1 MRSKD
6 NVRANDFENKE
17 RPSTRLKQFFDIFRH
32 RFVDILKI
40 SLLQAVFNMPLIVSL
55 VLFYILVRN
64 SSSFASLNTVFLIQ
78 GAVMVVALPIAF
90 IGLSGSFY
98 CFKKMCYVEGEYA
111 SSSFFNGMREE
122 WKKGL
127 LIGLLPGI
135 SYALMIIGSFY
146 AYYYLTQINPT
157 IAGLSIAILVTQA
170 LVVSM
175 VSYYSIAQV
184 VVYSNKLRYV
194 LKNSFIMS
202 LIRFPVNLLVFIIH
216 PGIIVA
222 LFAIMEITM
231 YVGVVLLIFL
241 VGIGHLLWVTNCL
254 AAFDKFINQ
263 ENYPDFYRKGLS
275 NE

>member
-1 MRSKD
+1 MRKKD
-6 NVRANDFENKE
+6 IVRENDFETKE
-17 RPSTRLKQFFDIFRH
+17 RPSSRLKQFFDVFRH

-40 SLLQAVFNMPLIVSL
+40 SLLQAVFNMPLVVSL

-64 SSSFASLNTVFLIQ
+64 STTFASLNTVFLIQ
-78 GAVMVVALPIAF
+78 GASMVVTIPVAF

-98 CFKKMCYVEGEYA
+98 CFKKICYAEGEYA

-127 LIGLLPGI
+127 LIGLFPGI
-135 SYALMIIGSFY
+135 SYAATIIGSFY
-146 AYYYLTQINPT
+146 CYFYLTQVNPA
-157 IAGLSIAILVTQA
+157 IAGFGIAILVTQS
-170 LVVSM
+170 LVASM
-175 VSYYSIAQV
+175 VAYYSISQT

-194 LKNSFIMS
+194 LKNSFIMT
-202 LIRFPVNLLVFIIH
+202 LIRFPINLLVFIIH
-216 PGIIVA
+216 PGILIA

-231 YVGVVLLIFL
+231 YVGLVLLVFR
-241 VGIGHLLWVTNCL
+241 VGIGHLLWVTNCFS
-254 AAFDKFINQ
+254 AFDKYINK

>member
-1 MRSKD
+1 MRNKD

-40 SLLQAVFNMPLIVSL
+40 SLLQAVFNMPLVVSL

-64 SSSFASLNTVFLIQ
+64 SSSFVSLNTVFLIQ
-78 GAVMVVALPIAF
+78 GAAMVVALPIAF

-135 SYALMIIGSFY
+135 SYALTIIGSFY
-146 AYYYLTQINPT
+146 AYYYLTQVNPT

-175 VSYYSIAQV
+175 VSYYSISQV

-194 LKNSFIMS
+194 LKNSFIMT
-202 LIRFPVNLLVFIIH
+202 LIRFPINLLVFIIH

-231 YVGVVLLIFL
+231 YVGIVLLIFL